1 MAVTVQVGGVYPP
14 LSTPSITGQVVTGD
28 GHLVGWNAAAQFG
41 PVTTRFD
48 TRVLGVPSAAAFGDV
63 TAAVVLAAFGVPS
76 AQAFGVGAIHAEVTI
91 SLVGL
96 GSAQRFGD
104 PVVGLVVR
112 NVWIWPTDWVSSVR
126 ESAIC
131 GEVICGDGHLVG
143 GWEYLPAAGT
153 PDTLVLD
160 PSEVE
165 TLELVPTVSK

>member
-1 MAVTVQVGGVYPP
+1 MAVVQVRGVYPP
-14 LSTPSITGQVVTGD
+14 LSTPSITGQVITGD
-28 GHLVGWNAAAQFG
+28 GHLVGWSAAAQFG

-63 TAAVVLAAFGVPS
+63 TAAVVLGAPGVPS
-76 AQAFGVGAIHAEVTI
+76 AQIFGAVTI
-91 SLVGL
+91 YAQVTVVLVGIE
-96 GSAQRFGD
+96 SAQVFGAAI
-104 PVVGLVVR
+104 VGLVVR
-112 NVWIWPTDWVSSVR
+112 NVWIWPTEWVSSVR

-131 GEVICGDGHLVG
+131 GQVICGDGHLVG